1 MSQNLRI
8 LLSRLLLIGLVC
20 ALPAFAAAIV
30 AARLVNMG
38 GALFS
43 WTPESGM
50 TPAKALFRFQT
61 RAARDEFLV
70 RMAQIPG
77 VSIAT
82 VQ

>member
-1 MSQNLRI
+1 MSI
-8 LLSRLLLIGLVC
+8 VVTVAIDPSVIGEGQST
-20 ALPAFAAAIV
+20 AIV

-43 WTPESGM
+43 WTPESGV

-61 RAARDEFLV
+61 RTARDEFLV

-77 VSIAT
+77 VSI
-82 VQ
+82 Q

>member
-1 MSQNLRI
+1 LAIVLAVSIDPSIVGEGQ
-8 LLSRLLLIGLVC
+8 ST
-20 ALPAFAAAIV
+20 AIV